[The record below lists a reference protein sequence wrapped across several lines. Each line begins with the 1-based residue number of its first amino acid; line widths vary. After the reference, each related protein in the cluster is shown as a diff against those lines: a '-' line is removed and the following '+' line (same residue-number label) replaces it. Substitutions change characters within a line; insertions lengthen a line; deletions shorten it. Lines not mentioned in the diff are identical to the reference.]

1 MRKDERQLIDPQRML
16 WRDDVEGICPTID
29 MCFEY
34 GEHVR
39 CGPCAIKQS
48 IARGVEP
55 DLVTIPNLP
64 EVSRLTRENKRIQ
77 DELNTRS
84 SVTDE
89 MVERA
94 ARALA
99 LEDRI
104 EICSDATYRLSSY
117 GPRARAALTAALGGP
132 HG

>member
-1 MRKDERQLIDPQRML
+1 MDERQLIDPQRML
-16 WRDDVEGICPTID
+16 WRDDVEGICPSID

-34 GEHVR
+34 STHVR

-64 EVSRLTRENKRIQ
+64 EVSRLTRENKRLQ

-84 SVTDE
+84 
-89 MVERA
+89 
-94 ARALA
+94 
-99 LEDRI
+99 
-104 EICSDATYRLSSY
+104 
-117 GPRARAALTAALGGP
+117 PRVGKEGD
-132 HG
+132 